1 MNIVHR
7 AAGGQL
13 SGRSD
18 RRTGLQRLN
27 HSRAPFSG
35 RGLIFNVG
43 VDAIE
48 QTFRAELGQLV
59 VEIFAGLAEK
69 FIRGIAET
77 KDGERGPVQLRR
89 FLREQELMQC
99 DRFFRRLSFPLGGR
113 YNHQQF
119 FRSNLFEFIIACI
132 HQLHVQ
138 LRRQQIVTQRFG
150 DAAGVAGL
158 RGATMKPL
166 LEARQIRKQFSGVA
180 VLKGIDF
187 TLCAGQVH
195 ALMGGN
201 GAGKSTLM
209 KIIAG
214 VETPDSGELTIGDR
228 AFARLSPALAHQL
241 GIYLVPQEPMLF
253 PNLSVRENILFR
265 LPKRADTAARLQ
277 EKLQQLN
284 CQINLDASASTL
296 EVADQQMV
304 EILRGLM
311 REARILILDEPT
323 ASLTPGETE
332 RLFSQIRA
340 LQALDVGIV
349 FISHKLPEIRQLA
362 SHISVMRDGAVV
374 LSGETATYRDEQ
386 LISAMTPASRDHTLS
401 DTQKLWL
408 ALPGNRRTQ
417 AQDFPVLRV
426 EDLTGEGFID
436 LNLEIRAGEI
446 VGLAGLVGS
455 GRTEFAE
462 TLYGLRPPRAGRIW
476 LENREISNDSTR
488 ARLAS
493 GLVYLPEDRQVSGL
507 FLDAPV
513 RWNTVMFNQPSWWQQ
528 GKREA
533 AVVER
538 YHRALGIKLADGDQ
552 PVRTLSG
559 GNQQKVLLARC
570 LEANPLL
577 LIVDE
582 PTRGV
587 DVSARADIYQLL
599 KSVAAQNVAVLMIS
613 SDLDEFIGL
622 ADRVLV
628 MHQGRYSGE
637 LARQAVTVD
646 RMMTLAFGG
655 QA

>member
-1 MNIVHR
+1 MNIIKSKNLLFN
-7 AAGGQL
+7 GG
-13 SGRSD
+13 
-18 RRTGLQRLN
+18 
-27 HSRAPFSG
+27 
-35 RGLIFNVG
+35 V
-43 VDAIE
+43 
-48 QTFRAELGQLV
+48 
-59 VEIFAGLAEK
+59 
-69 FIRGIAET
+69 
-77 KDGERGPVQLRR
+77 
-89 FLREQELMQC
+89 M
-99 DRFFRRLSFPLGGR
+99 
-113 YNHQQF
+113 
-119 FRSNLFEFIIACI
+119 
-132 HQLHVQ
+132 
-138 LRRQQIVTQRFG
+138 
-150 DAAGVAGL
+150 
-158 RGATMKPL
+158 MKTL
-166 LEARQIRKQFSGVA
+166 LEARDIHKQFSGVP

-187 TLCAGQVH
+187 TLLSGQVH

-214 VETPDSGELTIGDR
+214 VETPDRGELSVAGH
-228 AFARLSPALAHQL
+228 AFARLKPGQAHGL

-253 PNLSVRENILFR
+253 PNLTVRENILFR
-265 LPKRADTAARLQ
+265 LPRGNNLNTRLTD
-277 EKLQQLN
+277 KLQQLQ
-284 CQINLDASASTL
+284 CQLNLDAAASTL

-311 REARILILDEPT
+311 REAQILILDEPT

-332 RLFSQIRA
+332 RLFRQIRA
-340 LQALDVGIV
+340 L
-349 FISHKLPEIRQLA
+349 A
-362 SHISVMRDGAVV
+362 SHVSVMRDGAVV
-374 LSGETATYRDEQ
+374 LSGETAQ
-386 LISAMTPASRDHTLS
+386 LDDNALIAAMTPVSRDRSLS

-426 EDLTGEGFID
+426 DDLTGEGFID
-436 LNLEIRAGEI
+436 LSLEIYAGEI

-462 TLYGLRPPRAGRIW
+462 TLYGLRPARGGRVW
-476 LENREISNDSTR
+476 LENQEIGHDTVS
-488 ARLAS
+488 ARLGK

-507 FLDAPV
+507 FLDAPI
-513 RWNTVMFNQPSWWQQ
+513 RWNTVALNEPSVWQQ
-528 GKREA
+528 RKRES

-538 YHRALGIKLADGDQ
+538 YHRALGIKLNHADQ
-552 PVRTLSG
+552 TVRTLSG

-613 SDLDEFIGL
+613 SDLDEFPGL

-628 MHQGRYSGE
+628 MHQGRLSGE
-637 LARQAVTVD
+637 LPRQAVSLD
-646 RMMTLAFGG
+646 RMMALAFGG

>member
-1 MNIVHR
+1 MM
-7 AAGGQL
+7 
-13 SGRSD
+13 
-18 RRTGLQRLN
+18 T
-27 HSRAPFSG
+27 P
-35 RGLIFNVG
+35 LI
-43 VDAIE
+43 
-48 QTFRAELGQLV
+48 
-59 VEIFAGLAEK
+59 
-69 FIRGIAET
+69 
-77 KDGERGPVQLRR
+77 
-89 FLREQELMQC
+89 
-99 DRFFRRLSFPLGGR
+99 
-113 YNHQQF
+113 
-119 FRSNLFEFIIACI
+119 
-132 HQLHVQ
+132 
-138 LRRQQIVTQRFG
+138 
-150 DAAGVAGL
+150 
-158 RGATMKPL
+158 
-166 LEARQIRKQFSGVA
+166 EAKAIRKAFSGVP
-180 VLKGIDF
+180 VLKAIDF
-187 TLCAGQVH
+187 TLFAGQVH

-214 VETPDSGELTIGDR
+214 VETPDDGELCINGAT
-228 AFARLSPALAHQL
+228 FTRLTPAQAHQQ

-265 LPKRADTAARLQ
+265 LPRTEDLDEQLAA
-277 EKLQQLN
+277 KMQQLS
-284 CQINLDASASTL
+284 CQINLTAATSTL

-311 REARILILDEPT
+311 RRAQILILDEPT
-323 ASLTPGETE
+323 ASLTPGETD
-332 RLFSQIRA
+332 RLFRQIRA
-340 LQALDVGIV
+340 LQGSGVGIV
-349 FISHKLPEIRQLA
+349 FISHKLPEIRKLA
-362 SHISVMRDGAVV
+362 SHVSVMRDGAVV
-374 LSGETATYRDEQ
+374 LSGETHRYDDAA
-386 LISAMTPASRDHTLS
+386 LITAMTPVSREQTLS

-408 ALPGNRRTQ
+408 SLPGNRRTQ

-426 EDLTGEGFID
+426 ETLTGEGFID
-436 LNLEIRAGEI
+436 LSLEIYAGEI

-462 TLYGLRPPRAGRIW
+462 TLYGLRPARGGRIW
-476 LENREISNDSTR
+476 LENQEIGSLSTA
-488 ARLAS
+488 ARLAR

-513 RWNTVMFNQPSWWQQ
+513 RWNTVALNEPSLWQQ
-528 GKREA
+528 QKREA

-538 YHRALGIKLADGDQ
+538 YHRALGIKLNDAEQ

-599 KSVAAQNVAVLMIS
+599 RSVAAQNVAVLMIS
-613 SDLDEFIGL
+613 SDLDEFPGL

-628 MHQGRYSGE
+628 MHQGVLNGE
-637 LARQAVTVD
+637 LAQQAVSVD
-646 RMMTLAFGG
+646 RMMALAFGG

>member
-1 MNIVHR
+1 MINPI
-7 AAGGQL
+7 
-13 SGRSD
+13 
-18 RRTGLQRLN
+18 
-27 HSRAPFSG
+27 
-35 RGLIFNVG
+35 
-43 VDAIE
+43 
-48 QTFRAELGQLV
+48 
-59 VEIFAGLAEK
+59 
-69 FIRGIAET
+69 
-77 KDGERGPVQLRR
+77 
-89 FLREQELMQC
+89 
-99 DRFFRRLSFPLGGR
+99 
-113 YNHQQF
+113 
-119 FRSNLFEFIIACI
+119 
-132 HQLHVQ
+132 
-138 LRRQQIVTQRFG
+138 
-150 DAAGVAGL
+150 
-158 RGATMKPL
+158 PL
-166 LEARQIRKQFSGVA
+166 LEARAISKQFSGVP

-187 TLCAGQVH
+187 TLLPGQVH
-195 ALMGGN
+195 ALLGGN

-214 VETPDSGELTIGDR
+214 VETPDSGELVINGK
-228 AFARLSPALAHQL
+228 AWPRLKPSQAHEQ

-253 PNLSVRENILFR
+253 PNLSVKENILFR
-265 LPKRADTAARLQ
+265 LSQKPEVMTRLN
-277 EKLQQLN
+277 EKLAQLD
-284 CQINLDASASTL
+284 CHLNLQASASTL

-332 RLFSQIRA
+332 RLFRQIRA
-340 LQALDVGIV
+340 LQGLGVGIV
-349 FISHKLPEIRQLA
+349 FISHKLPEIRALA

-374 LSGETATYRDEQ
+374 LEGETTALTNEQ
-386 LISAMTPASRDHTLS
+386 LINAMTPVSRERQLS

-417 AQDFPVLRV
+417 PQDFPVLRV
-426 EDLTGEGFID
+426 ESLTGEGFLD
-436 LNLEIRAGEI
+436 LSFEIYAGEI

-455 GRTEFAE
+455 GRTELAE
-462 TLYGLRPPRAGRIW
+462 TLYGLRPVRAGRIW
-476 LENREISNDSTR
+476 LENRELGRDATK
-488 ARLAS
+488 ARLER

-513 RWNTVMFNQPSWWQQ
+513 RWNTVALNEPSLWQQ
-528 GKREA
+528 QQREA

-538 YHRALGIKLADGDQ
+538 YHRALGIKLNHADQ

-587 DVSARADIYQLL
+587 DVAARADIYQLI

-613 SDLDEFIGL
+613 SDLDEFPGL

-628 MHQGRYSGE
+628 MHQGALSGE
-637 LARQAVTVD
+637 LAKSAVSVE
-646 RMMTLAFGG
+646 RMMKLAFGG
-655 QA
+655 THA

>member
-1 MNIVHR
+1 MK
-7 AAGGQL
+7 
-13 SGRSD
+13 S
-18 RRTGLQRLN
+18 
-27 HSRAPFSG
+27 
-35 RGLIFNVG
+35 LI
-43 VDAIE
+43 
-48 QTFRAELGQLV
+48 
-59 VEIFAGLAEK
+59 
-69 FIRGIAET
+69 
-77 KDGERGPVQLRR
+77 
-89 FLREQELMQC
+89 
-99 DRFFRRLSFPLGGR
+99 
-113 YNHQQF
+113 
-119 FRSNLFEFIIACI
+119 
-132 HQLHVQ
+132 
-138 LRRQQIVTQRFG
+138 
-150 DAAGVAGL
+150 
-158 RGATMKPL
+158 
-166 LEARQIRKQFSGVA
+166 EARQIRKQFSGVA

-187 TLCAGQVH
+187 TLLSGQVH

-209 KIIAG
+209 KIVAG
-214 VETPDSGELTIGDR
+214 VETPDEGELIINGKP
-228 AFARLSPALAHQL
+228 FARLKPGQAHQL

-253 PNLSVRENILFR
+253 PNLTVRENILFR
-265 LPKRADTAARLQ
+265 LPRQADIDARLN

-284 CQINLDASASTL
+284 CQLNLQATASTL

-311 REARILILDEPT
+311 REAQILILDEPT

-332 RLFSQIRA
+332 RLFRQIRA
-340 LQALDVGIV
+340 LQALGVGIV
-349 FISHKLPEIRQLA
+349 FISHKLPEIRALA
-362 SHISVMRDGAVV
+362 SHVSVMRDGAMV
-374 LSGETATYRDEQ
+374 LNGATADHSDAE
-386 LISAMTPASRDHTLS
+386 LIAAMTPISRDKDLS

-417 AQDFPVLRV
+417 PQDFPVLRV

-436 LNLEIRAGEI
+436 LNLEIHAGEI

-462 TLYGLRPPRAGRIW
+462 TLYGLRPVRAGRVW
-476 LENREISNDSTR
+476 LENRDISQDNTR
-488 ARLAS
+488 SRLAS

-507 FLDAPV
+507 FLDAPI
-513 RWNTVMFNQPSWWQQ
+513 RWNTVMFNQPSWWQEN
-528 GKREA
+528 KREA

-538 YHRALGIKLADGDQ
+538 YHRALGIKLNHADQ

-613 SDLDEFIGL
+613 SDLDEFPGL

-628 MHQGRYSGE
+628 MHQGRLNGE
-637 LARQAVTVD
+637 LTKQAVSVD
-646 RMMTLAFGG
+646 RMMNLAFGG

>member
-1 MNIVHR
+1 
-7 AAGGQL
+7 
-13 SGRSD
+13 
-18 RRTGLQRLN
+18 
-27 HSRAPFSG
+27 
-35 RGLIFNVG
+35 
-43 VDAIE
+43 
-48 QTFRAELGQLV
+48 
-59 VEIFAGLAEK
+59 
-69 FIRGIAET
+69 
-77 KDGERGPVQLRR
+77 
-89 FLREQELMQC
+89 
-99 DRFFRRLSFPLGGR
+99 
-113 YNHQQF
+113 
-119 FRSNLFEFIIACI
+119 
-132 HQLHVQ
+132 
-138 LRRQQIVTQRFG
+138 
-150 DAAGVAGL
+150 
-158 RGATMKPL
+158 MKPL

-426 EDLTGEGFID
+426 VELTGEGFID

-446 VGLAGLVGS
+446 VGLA
-455 GRTEFAE
+455 
-462 TLYGLRPPRAGRIW
+462 
-476 LENREISNDSTR
+476 
-488 ARLAS
+488 

>member
-1 MNIVHR
+1 
-7 AAGGQL
+7 
-13 SGRSD
+13 
-18 RRTGLQRLN
+18 
-27 HSRAPFSG
+27 
-35 RGLIFNVG
+35 
-43 VDAIE
+43 
-48 QTFRAELGQLV
+48 
-59 VEIFAGLAEK
+59 
-69 FIRGIAET
+69 
-77 KDGERGPVQLRR
+77 
-89 FLREQELMQC
+89 
-99 DRFFRRLSFPLGGR
+99 
-113 YNHQQF
+113 
-119 FRSNLFEFIIACI
+119 
-132 HQLHVQ
+132 
-138 LRRQQIVTQRFG
+138 
-150 DAAGVAGL
+150 
-158 RGATMKPL
+158 MKPL
-166 LEARQIRKQFSGVA
+166 LEARQIRKQFSGIA
-180 VLKGIDF
+180 VLKDIDF
-187 TLCAGQVH
+187 TLFSGQVH

-214 VETPDSGELTIGDR
+214 VETPDEGELILGGR
-228 AFARLSPALAHQL
+228 AFARLNPALAHQL
-241 GIYLVPQEPMLF
+241 GVYLVPQEPMLF
-253 PNLSVRENILFR
+253 PNLTVQENILFR
-265 LPKRADTAARLQ
+265 LPGRPDNNGRLQ
-277 EKLQQLN
+277 ETLRQLN
-284 CQINLDASASTL
+284 CQLNLEAVAGTL

-311 REARILILDEPT
+311 RDAQILILDEPT

-332 RLFSQIRA
+332 RLFRQIRA
-340 LQALDVGIV
+340 LQGLGVGIV
-349 FISHKLPEIRQLA
+349 FISHKLPEIRQIA

-374 LSGETATYRDEQ
+374 LSGDTASYSDAE
-386 LISAMTPASRDHTLS
+386 LIEAMTPGVRGHDLS

-417 AQDFPVLRV
+417 PQDFPVLRV
-426 EDLTGEGFID
+426 DSLTGEGFID
-436 LNLEIRAGEI
+436 LSLEIRAGEI

-455 GRTEFAE
+455 GRSEFAE

-476 LENREISNDSTR
+476 LENRDISRDSTR

-513 RWNTVMFNQPSWWQQ
+513 RWNTVLFNQPSWWQQ
-528 GKREA
+528 RQREA

-538 YHRALGIKLADGDQ
+538 YHRALGIKLNHSDQ
-552 PVRTLSG
+552 TVRTLSG

-613 SDLDEFIGL
+613 SDLDEFVGL
-622 ADRVLV
+622 ADRVVV
-628 MHQGRYSGE
+628 MHQGRQSGE
-637 LARQAVTVD
+637 LLRQAVTVD

-655 QA
+655 QP

>member
-1 MNIVHR
+1 
-7 AAGGQL
+7 
-13 SGRSD
+13 
-18 RRTGLQRLN
+18 
-27 HSRAPFSG
+27 
-35 RGLIFNVG
+35 
-43 VDAIE
+43 
-48 QTFRAELGQLV
+48 
-59 VEIFAGLAEK
+59 
-69 FIRGIAET
+69 
-77 KDGERGPVQLRR
+77 
-89 FLREQELMQC
+89 
-99 DRFFRRLSFPLGGR
+99 
-113 YNHQQF
+113 
-119 FRSNLFEFIIACI
+119 
-132 HQLHVQ
+132 
-138 LRRQQIVTQRFG
+138 
-150 DAAGVAGL
+150 
-158 RGATMKPL
+158 MKPL

-265 LPKRADTAARLQ
+265 LPKRADTTARLQ

-446 VGLAGLVGS
+446 G
-455 GRTEFAE
+455 
-462 TLYGLRPPRAGRIW
+462 

>member
-1 MNIVHR
+1 
-7 AAGGQL
+7 
-13 SGRSD
+13 
-18 RRTGLQRLN
+18 
-27 HSRAPFSG
+27 
-35 RGLIFNVG
+35 
-43 VDAIE
+43 
-48 QTFRAELGQLV
+48 
-59 VEIFAGLAEK
+59 
-69 FIRGIAET
+69 
-77 KDGERGPVQLRR
+77 
-89 FLREQELMQC
+89 
-99 DRFFRRLSFPLGGR
+99 
-113 YNHQQF
+113 
-119 FRSNLFEFIIACI
+119 
-132 HQLHVQ
+132 
-138 LRRQQIVTQRFG
+138 
-150 DAAGVAGL
+150 
-158 RGATMKPL
+158 MKPL

-214 VETPDSGELTIGDR
+214 VENPDSGELTIGDR

-436 LNLEIRAGEI
+436 LNLEIRAG
-446 VGLAGLVGS
+446 
-455 GRTEFAE
+455 
-462 TLYGLRPPRAGRIW
+462 RIW

>member
-1 MNIVHR
+1 MINPI
-7 AAGGQL
+7 
-13 SGRSD
+13 
-18 RRTGLQRLN
+18 
-27 HSRAPFSG
+27 
-35 RGLIFNVG
+35 
-43 VDAIE
+43 
-48 QTFRAELGQLV
+48 
-59 VEIFAGLAEK
+59 
-69 FIRGIAET
+69 
-77 KDGERGPVQLRR
+77 
-89 FLREQELMQC
+89 
-99 DRFFRRLSFPLGGR
+99 
-113 YNHQQF
+113 
-119 FRSNLFEFIIACI
+119 
-132 HQLHVQ
+132 
-138 LRRQQIVTQRFG
+138 
-150 DAAGVAGL
+150 
-158 RGATMKPL
+158 PL
-166 LEARQIRKQFSGVA
+166 LEARAISKQFSGVP

-187 TLCAGQVH
+187 TLLPGQVH
-195 ALMGGN
+195 ALLGGN

-214 VETPDSGELTIGDR
+214 VETPDSGELVINGK
-228 AFARLSPALAHQL
+228 AWPRLKPSQAHEQ

-253 PNLSVRENILFR
+253 PNLSVKENILFR
-265 LPKRADTAARLQ
+265 LSQKPEVMTRLN
-277 EKLQQLN
+277 EKLAQLD
-284 CQINLDASASTL
+284 CHLNLQASASTL

-332 RLFSQIRA
+332 RLFRQIRA
-340 LQALDVGIV
+340 LQGLGVGIV
-349 FISHKLPEIRQLA
+349 FISHKLPEIRALA

-374 LSGETATYRDEQ
+374 LEGETTALTNEQ
-386 LISAMTPASRDHTLS
+386 LINAMTPVSRERQLS

-417 AQDFPVLRV
+417 PQDFPVLRV
-426 EDLTGEGFID
+426 ESLTGEGFLD
-436 LNLEIRAGEI
+436 LSFEIYAGEI

-455 GRTEFAE
+455 GRTELAE
-462 TLYGLRPPRAGRIW
+462 TLYGLRPIRAGRIW
-476 LENREISNDSTR
+476 LENRELGRDATK
-488 ARLAS
+488 ARLER

-513 RWNTVMFNQPSWWQQ
+513 RWNTVALNEPSLWQQ
-528 GKREA
+528 QQREA

-538 YHRALGIKLADGDQ
+538 YHRALGIKLNHADQ

-587 DVSARADIYQLL
+587 DVAARADIYQLI

-613 SDLDEFIGL
+613 SDLDEFPGL

-628 MHQGRYSGE
+628 MHQGALSGE
-637 LARQAVTVD
+637 LAKSAVSVE
-646 RMMTLAFGG
+646 RMMKLAFGG
-655 QA
+655 THA

>member
-1 MNIVHR
+1 
-7 AAGGQL
+7 
-13 SGRSD
+13 
-18 RRTGLQRLN
+18 
-27 HSRAPFSG
+27 
-35 RGLIFNVG
+35 
-43 VDAIE
+43 
-48 QTFRAELGQLV
+48 
-59 VEIFAGLAEK
+59 
-69 FIRGIAET
+69 
-77 KDGERGPVQLRR
+77 
-89 FLREQELMQC
+89 
-99 DRFFRRLSFPLGGR
+99 
-113 YNHQQF
+113 
-119 FRSNLFEFIIACI
+119 
-132 HQLHVQ
+132 
-138 LRRQQIVTQRFG
+138 
-150 DAAGVAGL
+150 
-158 RGATMKPL
+158 MKPL

-386 LISAMTPASRDHTLS
+386 LISAMTP
-401 DTQKLWL
+401 
-408 ALPGNRRTQ
+408 
-417 AQDFPVLRV
+417 
-426 EDLTGEGFID
+426 
-436 LNLEIRAGEI
+436 
-446 VGLAGLVGS
+446 
-455 GRTEFAE
+455 
-462 TLYGLRPPRAGRIW
+462 
-476 LENREISNDSTR
+476 
-488 ARLAS
+488 
-493 GLVYLPEDRQVSGL
+493 
-507 FLDAPV
+507 
-513 RWNTVMFNQPSWWQQ
+513 
-528 GKREA
+528 
-533 AVVER
+533 
-538 YHRALGIKLADGDQ
+538 
-552 PVRTLSG
+552 
-559 GNQQKVLLARC
+559 
-570 LEANPLL
+570 
-577 LIVDE
+577 
-582 PTRGV
+582 
-587 DVSARADIYQLL
+587 
-599 KSVAAQNVAVLMIS
+599 
-613 SDLDEFIGL
+613 
-622 ADRVLV
+622 
-628 MHQGRYSGE
+628 
-637 LARQAVTVD
+637 
-646 RMMTLAFGG
+646 
-655 QA
+655 